1 MAAGDWLREKHSKV
15 LKSREHEWKIVNL
28 KLDYFEMRGFLG
40 GSVGKESA
48 YNAGDADRCSLIPWL
63 GRSQEGM
70 AALFSILA

>member
-1 MAAGDWLREKHSKV
+1 MGLICEM
-15 LKSREHEWKIVNL
+15 LG
-28 KLDYFEMRGFLG
+28 EMRGFLG